1 MKISY
6 SPIHTSHMV
15 GHRRQK
21 YLLYIGLI
29 LIILVVLILYYF
41 GANREL
47 ENLTVLGGSVSEN
60 LPAEI
65 SAIEPYDNSVKFDS
79 QWLKKNCLQG
89 FNVTEEVG
97 NIGKLVDAWKNA
109 PRRDCRDLF
118 ETFKDVY
125 LVQDRSAPL
134 VIPDTFAPKVL
145 KWLGGKQELL
155 KEATLQPITSVENL
169 YTQESTVFNPLR
181 AKRPG
186 AGGGAT
192 EETKKYLAELIQSS
206 AKECD
211 FCTYKVNTA
220 KDPFESVE
228 SKYSLSVSNTFKVEK
243 FHSLIIWRR
252 HNPLEINEEEL
263 LDAMETAQKW
273 FHRAHQYDEQYT
285 IPHIYLDILPR
296 ASASQVHPHFHV
308 ALARDHYYARW
319 AHFQVSAMK
328 YSANH
333 DGENYFSTL
342 NRIHSALGLSVQ
354 HGNASVIASVTPA
367 APYEIYLFSKTPCK
381 DLFQLLYYSI
391 TALRD
396 DMELYAMSAG
406 MVFPKLGPLTD
417 QSDLP
422 AIIRLVYRGPAEARR
437 ADIDSLM
444 LFGTVNVNVDPY
456 TVIKSIKQ
464 SIAKRR
470 TKPG

>member
-1 MKISY
+1 
-6 SPIHTSHMV
+6 MV

-21 YLLYIGLI
+21 YFLCVGLTVVV
-29 LIILVVLILYYF
+29 LVVLYYF
-41 GANREL
+41 YSGSSGRFG
-47 ENLTVLGGSVSEN
+47 NLSVLSGNAETN
-60 LPAEI
+60 LPAGV
-65 SAIEPYDNSVKFDS
+65 SFLTKYDNSVKFDHE
-79 QWLKKNCLQG
+79 WLKKNCLQS
-89 FNVTEEVG
+89 FSQTEEIG

-109 PRRDCRDLF
+109 PRRDCRELYK
-118 ETFKDVY
+118 TFSDIY

-155 KEATLQPITSVENL
+155 KEAALQPITSVENL
-169 YTQESTVFNPLR
+169 YSQESTVFNPLR

-192 EETKKYLAELIQSS
+192 EETKKFLAELIQSS

-211 FCTYKVNTA
+211 FCNYKINTA

-252 HNPLEINEEEL
+252 HDPLKVNEEEL
-263 LDAMETAQKW
+263 LDSMETAQKW
-273 FHRAHQYDEQYT
+273 FLRAHQNDEEYT
-285 IPHIYLDILPR
+285 IPHIYWDILPR

-308 ALARDHYYARW
+308 TLARDHYYARW
-319 AHFQVSAMK
+319 AHFHMAAMK
-328 YSANH
+328 YAADHN
-333 DGENYFSTL
+333 GENYFSAL

-354 HGNASVIASVTPA
+354 HGNASVLAYVTPA
-367 APYEIYLFSKTPCK
+367 ASYEIYLFSKTPCK

-391 TALRD
+391 AALRD

-406 MVFPKLGPLTD
+406 MVFPKLGPLAD
-417 QSDLP
+417 ESDLP
-422 AIIRLVYRGPAEARR
+422 TIIRLVYRGPAEARR

-456 TVIKSIKQ
+456 VVIRSIKQ
-464 SIAKRR
+464 SISKRR
-470 TKPG
+470 AQPE